1 MMTPHISNCAW
12 GSGGVF
18 SSNARE
24 SSAHEQG
31 VGRHQLPMITMG
43 ILLAG
48 HIRVRF
54 EDNIYLRKGVLAK
67 SNAQMLEMAVNLV
80 EMLHEVATADDARR
94 ILAMSNGTSD

>member
-1 MMTPHISNCAW
+1 MTPHISNCAW

-67 SNAQMLEMAVNLV
+67 SNAQMVEMAVNLV
-80 EMLHEVATADDARR
+80 ETLQHEVATPDDARQ
-94 ILAMSNGTSD
+94 ILAISNRMSD